1 MCPYMDSVRSSPPH
15 RILIV
20 DDDPVSL
27 AIASVLLEAEGCAVV
42 QAESGE
48 EALELLTDPDST
60 GHPDDGRHV
69 GATLPEC
76 ILADL
81 RMPGISGTE
90 LAERLRAI
98 APGVLL
104 LAMSASPPLEVDG
117 YDAVIKKPLQPE
129 ALAEALAARRIP
141 PRSVA
146 AAEAPAGEGPVLDN
160 AVFERLRG
168 AISVEALEE
177 VIATFVNDTR
187 ARIRTMRSADPD
199 TIRREA
205 HTVKGGAAMLGA
217 LQVSLAAAAV
227 EWGIDDPG
235 ARSRKLDEM
244 EAHCRRA
251 EVILKQRLE
260 A

>member
-1 MCPYMDSVRSSPPH
+1 MPH

-48 EALELLTDPDST
+48 HALEILGAPDLGGGPSE
-60 GHPDDGRHV
+60 
-69 GATLPEC
+69 GALLPEC

-81 RMPGISGTE
+81 RMPGLAGTE
-90 LAERLRAI
+90 LARRLHEA
-98 APGVLL
+98 APHAQL
-104 LAMSASPPLEVDG
+104 LAMSASPPLAVDG
-117 YDAVIKKPLQPE
+117 YDAVIGKPLEPE
-129 ALAEALAARRIP
+129 AL
-141 PRSVA
+141 VA
-146 AAEAPAGEGPVLDN
+146 ALGSQPGERGKGLDGAAASPEGRVLDN

-168 AISVEALEE
+168 AISTEALEE

-217 LQVSLAAAAV
+217 LQVSRAAAAV
-227 EWGIDDPG
+227 ESGIDDPG

-244 EAHCRRA
+244 EAHCHRA

>member
-1 MCPYMDSVRSSPPH
+1 MDSVRPSPPH

-48 EALELLTDPDST
+48 RALELLAGPDSA
-60 GHPDDGRHV
+60 GPSEDDRHA

-90 LAERLRAI
+90 LAERLRAA
-98 APGVLL
+98 APQALL

-129 ALAEALAARRIP
+129 ALAEALAARKMLP
-141 PRSVA
+141 HPRATADGSSD
-146 AAEAPAGEGPVLDN
+146 EGLVLDN

-168 AISVEALEE
+168 AISPEALEE
-177 VIATFVNDTR
+177 VISTFVNDTNT
-187 ARIRTMRSADPD
+187 RIRTMRSADPD

-217 LQVSLAAAAV
+217 LQVSRTAAAV
-227 EWGIDDPG
+227 ETGIDDPG